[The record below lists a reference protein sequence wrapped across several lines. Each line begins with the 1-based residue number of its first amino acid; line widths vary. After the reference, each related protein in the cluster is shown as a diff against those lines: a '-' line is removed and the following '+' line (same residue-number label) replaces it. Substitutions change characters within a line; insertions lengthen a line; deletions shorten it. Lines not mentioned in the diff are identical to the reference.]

1 MAFFDDSDEE
11 QEADEDMLLA
21 CVLVGEY
28 LSEKEERPKF
38 YAINK
43 MAWEKH
49 ISESTAEMNDAFQQ
63 LYRMEYSSIVKLCSI
78 ISPQSKLM
86 MRCPGVELVRIL

>member
-1 MAFFDDSDEE
+1 
-11 QEADEDMLLA
+11 MLLA

-43 MAWEKH
+43 MA
-49 ISESTAEMNDAFQQ
+49 
-63 LYRMEYSSIVKLCSI
+63 
-78 ISPQSKLM
+78 
-86 MRCPGVELVRIL
+86 

>member
-1 MAFFDDSDEE
+1 MSSSSSLSIEMAFLDDSDEK

-43 MAWEKH
+43 MAREKH
-49 ISESTAEMNDAFQQ
+49 IQE
-63 LYRMEYSSIVKLCSI
+63 
-78 ISPQSKLM
+78 
-86 MRCPGVELVRIL
+86 